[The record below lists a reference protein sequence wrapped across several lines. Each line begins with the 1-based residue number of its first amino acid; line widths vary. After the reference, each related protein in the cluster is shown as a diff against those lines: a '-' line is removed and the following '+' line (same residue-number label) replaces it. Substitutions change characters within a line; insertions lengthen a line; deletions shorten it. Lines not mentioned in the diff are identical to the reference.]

1 MKDQTPEVATS
12 ATDPAPDP
20 SPTPATEP
28 EPAPGMDELLQQA
41 EQRGYLRGRNE
52 TIERLMA
59 APSMWQ
65 PASGAPEAPT
75 ESVPTILQNIRPC
88 IWD

>member
-1 MKDQTPEVATS
+1 MKDQTPDVAPD
-12 ATDPAPDP
+12 ATTPAPDP
-20 SPTPATEP
+20 TP
-28 EPAPGMDELLQQA
+28 EPVTGTDADPDMDELLRQA

-52 TIERLMA
+52 AIERLMA

-65 PASGAPEAPT
+65 PASGTSAAPEEP
-75 ESVPTILQNIRPC
+75 VPTILQNIRPC